1 MTNPPFSKASVL
13 CSLNILFLLS
23 FILADT
29 QDLHDEVDRLR
40 TRIRELEQALATLQA
55 QTSQEPHPLLEQ
67 GFTFTIAATHRPS
80 AKSKSKSKSKLSETE
95 SPDESD
101 EDKLIDTFGSLA
113 LNPDDGSSRWYLH

>member
-1 MTNPPFSKASVL
+1 MLKLFS
-13 CSLNILFLLS
+13 LS

-29 QDLHDEVDRLR
+29 QELHDEIDRLR

-67 GFTFTIAATHRPS
+67 GFSFTIAAAHRPS
-80 AKSKSKSKSKLSETE
+80 AKSKSKLSENE

-101 EDKLIDTFGSLA
+101 EEDRLIDTFGSLA